1 MDSHSQ
7 MLRAGTWP
15 TVFAERW
22 AGFGG
27 THGGLVAAGLHQAV
41 TDLLGGTPG
50 SLSAHFLEAV
60 PPGPAEVS
68 VRELRGGRSASAL
81 AAIDGRATALVRHV
95 HGPDSPTTIRPGA
108 FPPASPLASALGP
121 PSESS
126 LPEPESL
133 ERFALPSALVAFGA
147 YVDIRPLGTSRPL
160 AAGTDPAYAAWIRI
174 DPRAPGVDH
183 LDASSRRLVLI
194 DAMPPGLF
202 AVWDRPAPVPTLE
215 LSVHFAPCRDDSPWH
230 LVRHRTVWASA
241 DLCVDETTL
250 HTRGGELAA

>member
-1 MDSHSQ
+1 MESHSQ
-7 MLRAGTWP
+7 TLREDTRT
-15 TVFAERW
+15 TVFAQHW

-27 THGGLVAAGLHQAV
+27 THGGLVAAGLQQAV

-60 PPGPAEVS
+60 PPGPTEIS

-81 AAIDGRATALVRHV
+81 AAIDGRASALVRFSH
-95 HGPDSPTTIRPGA
+95 SPGSAPTVRSGDG
-108 FPPASPLASALGP
+108 SP
-121 PSESS
+121 
-126 LPEPESL
+126 PEPRPDPLSL
-133 ERFALPSALVAFGA
+133 ERFTLSSGLVAFGDH
-147 YVDIRPLGTSRPL
+147 VDIRPLGASRPL
-160 AAGTDPAYAAWIRI
+160 AAGTDPAYEAWIRLV
-174 DPRAPGVDH
+174 PQAPGVDH
-183 LDASSRRLVLI
+183 LDTASRRLILI

-215 LSVHFAPCRDDSPWH
+215 LSVHFAPCHDDSPWH

-250 HTRGGELAA
+250 HTRSGELAAQGRQLRRVLPV